1 MRIFSQ
7 QKCTLGEGTFWSDFY
22 QQFFWLDIIEKK
34 IYAKSLLSKDPNFD
48 QSWCVEFIP
57 TALIDNSAN
66 KQTIWIVADKGLFL
80 FNPTT
85 GVVQKRLSFE
95 LGEDFRTNDAGADKK
110 GNLWVGVMEKQPS
123 GLNGHIFAISKNGDI
138 QQVITNIGIPN
149 TFCWSDELDAML
161 ISDSYQQKTF
171 AVNRQPEPTTINEH
185 AIILDLAETDGT
197 PDGGAI
203 DENGD
208 FWNANWGLKR
218 AICHDLTRTIRQ
230 VDVNA
235 PQVTSVCFG
244 GNNRDKLLI
253 TSATEGLSDSQRKT
267 YPQSGF
273 TFLLTDIDVKGRSPL
288 GFTLKVQAH
297 VS

>member
-1 MRIFSQ
+1 
-7 QKCTLGEGTFWSDFY
+7 
-22 QQFFWLDIIEKK
+22 LDIIEQK
-34 IYAKSLLSKDPNFD
+34 IYAKSLLSKAPNFD

-57 TALIDNSAN
+57 TALIDNSASE
-66 KQTIWIVADKGLFL
+66 QTIWIVADKGLFL

-138 QQVITNIGIPN
+138 QQVIANIGIPN

-171 AVNRQPEPTTINEH
+171 AVNRQSESTTINEH
-185 AIILDLAETDGT
+185 AIILDLAETEGT

-203 DENGD
+203 DENGAL
-208 FWNANWGLKR
+208 WNANWGLKR
-218 AICHDLTRTIRQ
+218 AICHDLTGIRRQ
-230 VDVNA
+230 VDVKA
-235 PQVTSVCFG
+235 LQVASVCFG
-244 GNNRDKLLI
+244 DKNRDKLLI
-253 TSATEGLSDSQRKT
+253 TSATEGLSESQRDT
-267 YPQSGF
+267 YPHSGS
-273 TFLLTDIDVKGRSPL
+273 TFLLTDTETQGRKPL
-288 GFTLKVQAH
+288 GFAMKDQDN